1 LLIIKIVN
9 IMNIK
14 SITSRIFAFILIFV
28 TVVTS
33 CTKDEKTKDYT
44 YYVSK
49 ESSVSFTKEYI
60 TSMID
65 LVSVSYPEVSGFKP
79 YVISDVN
86 IYKVVYKTTVA
97 GEEIDASG
105 LVCVPATSGTY
116 PVLSF
121 QNGTNT
127 INSDAP
133 SEFPL
138 NYTYQLIESVASMGY
153 VVVIADYPGFGASS
167 QIPHPY
173 LVKEPTVRSLTDLLY
188 AVKEMAEND
197 LPGIT
202 LKNEYSL
209 IGYSQGGWATLAL
222 DNELEVNH
230 SDDFNLL
237 GIVCG
242 AGPYNISLLFEG
254 MVSLVTYPMPVYIGY
269 IVNAYSA
276 YQQFSNPVSDIMNEP
291 YASRLSSLY
300 DGMLTS
306 DAINSQL
313 NDTISTLLTP
323 DFLSYYATAQKYA
336 TVRESLVSNSIPAW
350 HTYKPLLLIH
360 GENDKTVNPVS
371 TENMYSEMIESGT
384 SPDIC
389 TKLIVP
395 GVDHSDGA
403 APCMIKGILFLLGL
417 RGSE

>member
-1 LLIIKIVN
+1 
-9 IMNIK
+9 MNIK
-14 SITSRIFAFILIFV
+14 RITLKISALILIFV
-28 TVVTS
+28 TAVTS
-33 CTKDEKTKDYT
+33 CTKDEKTKNYT

-49 ESSVSFTKEYI
+49 ESSVSYTKEYI
-60 TSMID
+60 TNMID
-65 LVSVSYPEVSGFKP
+65 LVSVSYPEASGFKP
-79 YVISDVN
+79 YVVSDVS
-86 IYKVVYKTTVA
+86 IYRIVYKTTVN

-105 LVCVPATSGTY
+105 LVCVPATSGNY

-138 NYTYQLIESVASMGY
+138 DYTYQLIESLASMGF
-153 VVVIADYPGFGASS
+153 VVVISDYPGFGASS
-167 QIPHPY
+167 QVPHPY
-173 LVKEPTVRSLTDLLY
+173 LVKEPTVRSLTDMLY
-188 AVKEMAEND
+188 AVKEMAAND

-209 IGYSQGGWATLAL
+209 IGYSLGGWATLAL
-222 DNELEVNH
+222 DNELELEH
-230 SDDFNLL
+230 SDDFNLA

-254 MVSLVTYPMPVYIGY
+254 MVSLPTYPMPVYIGY

-276 YQQFSNPVSDIMNEP
+276 YQQFSNPVTDIMNEP
-291 YASRLSSLY
+291 YASKLSSLY

-313 NDTISTLLTP
+313 NDSISALLTP
-323 DFLSYYATAQKYA
+323 DFLSDYATAQKYA
-336 TVRESLVSNSIPAW
+336 TVRDALVSNSIPAW

-371 TENMYSEMIESGT
+371 TDDMYSEMIQSGT

-389 TKLIVP
+389 TKVIVP
-395 GVDHSDGA
+395 GVDHADGA
-403 APCMIKGILFLLGL
+403 APCMIKGILFLLDL
-417 RGSE
+417 RGSK

>member
-1 LLIIKIVN
+1 
-9 IMNIK
+9 MNIK
-14 SITSRIFAFILIFV
+14 RITLKISALILIFV
-28 TVVTS
+28 TAVTS
-33 CTKDEKTKDYT
+33 CTKDEKTKNYT

-49 ESSVSFTKEYI
+49 ESSVSYTKEYI
-60 TSMID
+60 TNMID
-65 LVSVSYPEVSGFKP
+65 LVSVSYPEASGFKP
-79 YVISDVN
+79 YVVSDVS
-86 IYKVVYKTTVA
+86 IYRIVYKTTVN

-105 LVCVPATSGTY
+105 LVCVPATSGNY

-138 NYTYQLIESVASMGY
+138 DYTYQLIESLASMGF
-153 VVVIADYPGFGASS
+153 VVVISDYPGFGASS
-167 QIPHPY
+167 QVPHPY
-173 LVKEPTVRSLTDLLY
+173 LVKEPTVRSLTDMLY
-188 AVKEMAEND
+188 AVKEMAAND

-222 DNELEVNH
+222 DNELELEH
-230 SDDFNLL
+230 SDDFNLA

-254 MVSLVTYPMPVYIGY
+254 MVSLPTYPMPVYIGY

-276 YQQFSNPVSDIMNEP
+276 YQQFSNPVTDIMNEP
-291 YASRLSSLY
+291 YASKLSSLY

-313 NDTISTLLTP
+313 NDSISALLTP
-323 DFLSYYATAQKYA
+323 DFLSDYATAQKYA
-336 TVRESLVSNSIPAW
+336 TVRDALVSNSIPAW

-371 TENMYSEMIESGT
+371 TDDMYSEMIQSGT

-389 TKLIVP
+389 TKVIVP
-395 GVDHSDGA
+395 GVDHADGA
-403 APCMIKGILFLLGL
+403 APCMIKGILFLLDL
-417 RGSE
+417 RGSK

>member
-1 LLIIKIVN
+1 
-9 IMNIK
+9 MNIK
-14 SITSRIFAFILIFV
+14 RITLKISALILIFV
-28 TVVTS
+28 TAVTS
-33 CTKDEKTKDYT
+33 CTKDEKTKNYT

-49 ESSVSFTKEYI
+49 ESSVSYTKEYI
-60 TSMID
+60 TNMID
-65 LVSVSYPEVSGFKP
+65 LVSVSYPEASGFKP
-79 YVISDVN
+79 YVVSDVS
-86 IYKVVYKTTVA
+86 IYRIVYKTTVN

-105 LVCVPATSGTY
+105 LVCVPATSGNY

-138 NYTYQLIESVASMGY
+138 DYTYQLIESLASMGF
-153 VVVIADYPGFGASS
+153 VVVISDYPGFGASS
-167 QIPHPY
+167 QVPHPY
-173 LVKEPTVRSLTDLLY
+173 LVKEPTVRSLTDMLY
-188 AVKEMAEND
+188 AVKEMAAND

-222 DNELEVNH
+222 DNELELGH
-230 SDDFNLL
+230 SDDFNLA

-254 MVSLVTYPMPVYIGY
+254 MVSLPTYPMPVYIGY

-276 YQQFSNPVSDIMNEP
+276 YQQFSNPVTDIMNEP
-291 YASRLSSLY
+291 YASKLSSLY

-313 NDTISTLLTP
+313 NDSISALLTP
-323 DFLSYYATAQKYA
+323 DFLSDYATAQKYA
-336 TVRESLVSNSIPAW
+336 TVRDALVSNSIPAW

-371 TENMYSEMIESGT
+371 TDDMYSEMIQSGT

-389 TKLIVP
+389 TKVIVP
-395 GVDHSDGA
+395 GVDHADGA
-403 APCMIKGILFLLGL
+403 APCMIKGILFLLDL
-417 RGSE
+417 RGSK